1 MFILRELFEIPHRE
15 GNNESGDK
23 DEESNIAKLSCN
35 YLQIWS
41 DMKN

>member
-23 DEESNIAKLSCN
+23 DEESNIVAIAKLSCS
-35 YLQIWS
+35 YLQI
-41 DMKN
+41 